1 MAEQEPSCRDTETVP
16 PVSPTLSVS
25 VVICAHTEERWSAL
39 VAAVASVRQ
48 QLHPAHEI
56 ILVIDH
62 NPGLLEQARS
72 WFSDVTDVTV
82 IANGQL
88 QGLSGARN
96 TGVANSSGD
105 VVAFLD
111 DDAVAAPDW
120 LAHLIKGYAAA
131 NVWAVGGSIKPD
143 WHTRRPGWFP
153 EEFDWVVGC
162 AYLGMPTVATEVRN
176 LIGCNM
182 SIRRGIL
189 EQVGGFHS
197 GIGRFGADTSGCEE
211 TELFIRMRQQL
222 PAATILYWPDAQ
234 VFHAVP
240 SARSTWRYFRARCAG
255 EGYSKALISQLVG
268 SRDALSNERSYIMR
282 TLPAGIIR
290 GVIASLRSRNTDGL
304 GRSGAILSGLL
315 ITSWAYLYR
324 RAVMALARHS
334 ISLRATVESVLAESV
349 SERGKPSQQ
358 EGSEAHGLEPG
369 EHGSG
374 WRHG

>member
-1 MAEQEPSCRDTETVP
+1 MAEQERSSRDTEQVP
-16 PVSPTLSVS
+16 PVSPSLSVS

-48 QLHPAHEI
+48 QLRPAHEI
-56 ILVIDH
+56 IVVIDH
-62 NPGLLEQARS
+62 NSGLLEQARA
-72 WFSDVTDVTV
+72 WFSDVIV
-82 IANGQL
+82 IANVQR

-96 TGVANSSGD
+96 TGVANSRGD

-120 LAHLIKGYAAA
+120 LAQLVKGYAAA
-131 NVWAVGGSIKPD
+131 DVIAVGGSIKPD
-143 WHTRRPGWFP
+143 WHIRRPGWFP

-162 AYLGMPTVATEVRN
+162 TYLGMPTAATAVRN

-182 SIRRGIL
+182 SIRREL
-189 EQVGGFHS
+189 FEQVGGFHS

-222 PAATILYWPDAQ
+222 PAATILYRPDAS
-234 VFHAVP
+234 VLHAVP

-268 SRDALSNERSYIMR
+268 SRDALSNERSYTMR
-282 TLPAGIIR
+282 TLPAGMIR

-324 RAVMALARHS
+324 RAVMLLARQS
-334 ISLRATVESVLAESV
+334 MSLRATAESA
-349 SERGKPSQQ
+349 SEQAKPSLQ
-358 EGSEAHGLEPG
+358 EESEAHGLVPG